1 VKHSMTSSSVNECER
16 VTYNRVRVVFVGQSG
31 TEAGGAERSMQL
43 LLAHLPERFEAGV
56 VLFEEGAYAQEL
68 RERGF
73 HVEIVA
79 LQREL
84 MAIQRERLPP
94 AAALGTL
101 GMLPRL
107 AAAYRRLRADIVY
120 TNTVKA
126 HVLGAPAARL
136 AGVRCIMHL
145 RDILDG
151 RARDVLRIVGRTC
164 TVQRVAISRAVAAS
178 LALPKTAVV
187 PNPIELAAYDDLPT
201 RADARRQ
208 LRLPPEVPLIGIL
221 GRINRWKGHDRF
233 LRIATLVAARSD
245 AHFAIVGKPMFRDA
259 DFADEL
265 HALVTDYDL
274 TERVHFVPWLDDPR
288 PAYAAL
294 DVNANTSRAE
304 PFGRTIIEAAACG
317 VPTVCFDEGGAPDA
331 VGGSACGRVVPSGD
345 EQAFAAAVLALLAGD
360 RAATAAACRMHAQ
373 NFDATLHAERI
384 GAILDR
390 VAKGARH
397 G

>member
-1 VKHSMTSSSVNECER
+1 MTSSSGNECER

-136 AGVRCIMHL
+136 AGVRCVMHL

-151 RARDVLRIVGRTC
+151 RARGVLRIVGRTC

-208 LRLPPEVPLIGIL
+208 LRLPLEVPLIGIL

-233 LRIATLVAARSD
+233 LRIATLVAARGD
-245 AHFAIVGKPMFRDA
+245 VHFAIIGKPMFRDA

-360 RAATAAACRMHAQ
+360 RTATAAACRMHARD
-373 NFDATLHAERI
+373 FDATLHAERI
-384 GAILDR
+384 GAILDS
-390 VAKGARH
+390 VAGGARH

>member
-1 VKHSMTSSSVNECER
+1 M
-16 VTYNRVRVVFVGQSG
+16 RVRVVFVGQSG
-31 TEAGGAERSMQL
+31 AEAGGAERSMQL
-43 LLAHLPERFEAGV
+43 LLTHLPVRFEAAV
-56 VLFEEGAYAQEL
+56 VLFEDGAYAQEL

-73 HVEIVA
+73 IVEIVA
-79 LQREL
+79 LPREM

-101 GMLPRL
+101 EMLPRL
-107 AAAYRRLRADIVY
+107 AAAYRRLGADVVY

-136 AGVRCIMHL
+136 AGVRCVMHL

-151 RARDVLRIVGRTC
+151 RARDVVRIVGRTC
-164 TVQRVAISRAVAAS
+164 TVRRVAISRAVAAA
-178 LALPKTAVV
+178 LALPKTEVV
-187 PNPIELAAYDDLPT
+187 PNPIDLAAYDDLPA
-201 RADARRQ
+201 RADARA
-208 LRLPPEVPLIGIL
+208 RLGLPQEVPLVGIL

-233 LRIATLVAARSD
+233 LRIAALVAARSD

-265 HALVTDYDL
+265 HAFVIEYGL

-294 DVNANTSRAE
+294 NVNANTSRAE

-317 VPTVCFDEGGAPDA
+317 VPTVCLDEGGAPEA
-331 VGGSACGRVVPSGD
+331 VGSTGCGRVVSSDDD
-345 EQAFAAAVLALLAGD
+345 EGFATAVVALLTGD
-360 RAATAAACRMHAQ
+360 RRATATACRAHARD
-373 NFDATLHAERI
+373 FDATLHAERI
-384 GAILDR
+384 GAILDS
-390 VAKGARH
+390 VASSARH

>member
-1 VKHSMTSSSVNECER
+1 MATNASR
-16 VTYNRVRVVFVGQSG
+16 VERVRVVFVGQSG
-31 TEAGGAERSMQL
+31 SEAGGAERSMQL
-43 LLAHLPERFEAGV
+43 LLTHLPARFDASV
-56 VLFEEGAYAQEL
+56 VLFEDGAYAQEL

-73 HVEIVA
+73 HVEVVA

-94 AAALGTL
+94 GAALGTI

-107 AAAYRRLRADIVY
+107 AAAYRRLRADVVY

-126 HVLGAPAARL
+126 HVLGAPAARV
-136 AGVRCIMHL
+136 AGVPCIMHL
-145 RDILDG
+145 RDILEG
-151 RARDVLRIVGRTC
+151 RARDVLRFVGRTC
-164 TVQRVAISRAVAAS
+164 TIQRVAISHAVAAA
-178 LALPKTAVV
+178 LALPKTTVV
-187 PNPIELAAYDDLPT
+187 PNPIALWAYDDLPA
-201 RADARRQ
+201 RADAREQ
-208 LRLPPEVPLIGIL
+208 LRLPQGVPLVGIL

-233 LRIATLVAARSD
+233 IRIAAVIAAHSD

-265 HALVTDYDL
+265 HTLVTEYGL

-288 PAYAAL
+288 TAYAAL

-317 VPTVCFDEGGAPDA
+317 VPTVCFDEGGAPEA
-331 VGGSACGRVVPSGD
+331 VGGSACGHVVPSDD
-345 EQAFAAAVLALLAGD
+345 EEAFAAAVRELLAGD
-360 RAATAAACRMHAQ
+360 RTASSAACLLHARD
-373 NFDATLHAERI
+373 FDATLHAERI

-390 VAKGARH
+390 VAWRAQRG
-397 G
+397 

>member
-1 VKHSMTSSSVNECER
+1 
-16 VTYNRVRVVFVGQSG
+16 
-31 TEAGGAERSMQL
+31 MQL
-43 LLAHLPERFEAGV
+43 LLAHLPARFEASV
-56 VLFEEGAYAQEL
+56 VLFEDGAYAEEL
-68 RERGF
+68 REQGF
-73 HVEIVA
+73 HVEIVSLA
-79 LQREL
+79 REL
-84 MAIQRERLPP
+84 MAVQRERLPP

-101 GMLPRL
+101 SMLPRL
-107 AAAYRRLRADIVY
+107 AAAYRRLRADVVY

-136 AGVRCIMHL
+136 AGVRCVMHL

-164 TVQRVAISRAVAAS
+164 TVQRVAISRAVAEA

-187 PNPIELAAYDDLPT
+187 PNPIELATYNDLPT
-201 RADARRQ
+201 RADAREQ
-208 LRLPPEVPLIGIL
+208 LGLPQDVPLVGIL

-233 LRIATLVAARSD
+233 LRIVAFVAARTD

-259 DFADEL
+259 DFVDEL
-265 HALVTDYDL
+265 HALVAKYDL

-317 VPTVCFDEGGAPDA
+317 VPTVCFEEGGAPEA

-345 EQAFAAAVLALLAGD
+345 EQAFATAVLALLAGD
-360 RAATAAACRMHAQ
+360 RAVTAAACRTHARG
-373 NFDATLHAERI
+373 FDATLHAERI
-384 GAILDR
+384 GMILDS
-390 VAKGARH
+390 VAGGARY

>member
-1 VKHSMTSSSVNECER
+1 MATPPPEPEPAR
-16 VTYNRVRVVFVGQSG
+16 VTFVGQSG
-31 TEAGGAERSMQL
+31 AEAGGAERSMQL
-43 LLAHLPERFEAGV
+43 LLAHLPPRFEASV
-56 VLFEEGAYAQEL
+56 VLFEDGAYAQEL

-73 HVEIVA
+73 PVEIVA
-79 LQREL
+79 LGRDL
-84 MAIQRERLPP
+84 MAVQRERLPLS
-94 AAALGTL
+94 AALGTL

-136 AGVRCIMHL
+136 AGVRCVMHL
-145 RDILDG
+145 RDILEG
-151 RARDVLRIVGRTC
+151 RARDVVRIVGRTC
-164 TVQRVAISRAVAAS
+164 TVQRVAISHVVAVA

-187 PNPIELAAYDDLPT
+187 PNPIELTAYDNLPA
-201 RADARRQ
+201 RADARKQ
-208 LRLPPEVPLIGIL
+208 LALPPEVPLVGIL

-233 LRIATLVAARSD
+233 LRIAALVAARSD

-265 HALVTDYDL
+265 HALVTEYDL
-274 TERVHFVPWLDDPR
+274 TGRVHFVPWLDDPR
-288 PAYAAL
+288 TAYAAL
-294 DVNANTSRAE
+294 DVNVNTSRAE

-317 VPTVCFDEGGAPDA
+317 VPTVCFDEGGAPEA
-331 VGGSACGRVVPSGD
+331 VGGTACGRVVPSGD
-345 EQAFAAAVLALLAGD
+345 KQAFAAAILALLTGD
-360 RAATAAACRMHAQ
+360 RAATAAACRVHARD
-373 NFDATLHAERI
+373 FDATLHAERI

-390 VAKGARH
+390 VAAGARH

>member
-1 VKHSMTSSSVNECER
+1 MATPPPEPEPAR
-16 VTYNRVRVVFVGQSG
+16 VTFVGQSG
-31 TEAGGAERSMQL
+31 AEAGGAERSMQL
-43 LLAHLPERFEAGV
+43 LLAHLPPRFEASV
-56 VLFEEGAYAQEL
+56 VLFEDGAYAQEL

-73 HVEIVA
+73 PVEIVA
-79 LQREL
+79 LGRDL
-84 MAIQRERLPP
+84 MAVQRERLPP
-94 AAALGTL
+94 AAALRTL
-101 GMLPRL
+101 SMLPRL
-107 AAAYRRLRADIVY
+107 AAAYRRLRTEVVY

-151 RARDVLRIVGRTC
+151 RARDVLRVVGRTC
-164 TVQRVAISRAVAAS
+164 TVQRVAISHAVATA
-178 LALPKTAVV
+178 LALPKTEVV
-187 PNPIELAAYDDLPT
+187 PNPIELAAYLDLPT
-201 RADARRQ
+201 CADARGQ
-208 LRLPPEVPLIGIL
+208 LGLPQDVPLVGIL

-233 LRIATLVAARSD
+233 LRVAALVAARSD

-259 DFADEL
+259 DFVDEL
-265 HALVTDYDL
+265 HALVTDYGL
-274 TERVHFVPWLDDPR
+274 TERVHSVPWLDDPR

-317 VPTVCFDEGGAPDA
+317 VPTVCFDEGGAPEA

-345 EQAFAAAVLALLAGD
+345 EHAFATAVLALLAGD
-360 RAATAAACRMHAQ
+360 RIATAAACRTHALD
-373 NFDATLHAERI
+373 FDATLHAERI
-384 GAILDR
+384 GMILDS
-390 VAKGARH
+390 VAAGARH

>member
-1 VKHSMTSSSVNECER
+1 MATTDVKVRVSLSPPGCER
-16 VTYNRVRVVFVGQSG
+16 VRVTFVGQSG
-31 TEAGGAERSMQL
+31 AEAGGAERSMQL
-43 LLAHLPERFEAGV
+43 LLAHLPARFEAGV
-56 VLFEEGAYAQEL
+56 VLFEDGAYAQEL

-79 LQREL
+79 LAREL
-84 MAIQRERLPP
+84 MAVQRERLPP

-101 GMLPRL
+101 SMLPRL
-107 AAAYRRLRADIVY
+107 AAAYRRLRADVVY
-120 TNTVKA
+120 THTVKA

-136 AGVRCIMHL
+136 AGVRCVMHL

-164 TVQRVAISRAVAAS
+164 TVQRVAISRAVAEA

-187 PNPIELAAYDDLPT
+187 PNPIELATYNDLPT
-201 RADARRQ
+201 RADAREQ
-208 LRLPPEVPLIGIL
+208 LGLPLDVPLVGIL

-233 LRIATLVAARSD
+233 LRIAALVTARTD

-265 HALVTDYDL
+265 HALVAKYGL
-274 TERVHFVPWLDDPR
+274 TERVHFVPWLADPR

-317 VPTVCFDEGGAPDA
+317 VPTVCFDEGGAPEA
-331 VGGSACGRVVPSGD
+331 IGGSACGRVVPSGD
-345 EQAFAAAVLALLAGD
+345 EPAFAAAVLAQLAGD
-360 RAATAAACRMHAQ
+360 RAATATACRTHARD
-373 NFDATLHAERI
+373 FDATLHAQRI
-384 GAILDR
+384 GVILDR
-390 VAKGARH
+390 VTGGARR